1 MIWQH
6 SAHHLHLHLSYIYTY
21 VQGVFS
27 QHSADQLD
35 LNLSPIE
42 YMQKKFPG
50 KYKDMQDWRTAVGR
64 FGVTGASMLL

>member
-1 MIWQH
+1 M
-6 SAHHLHLHLSYIYTY
+6 
-21 VQGVFS
+21 FS

-35 LNLSPIE
+35 LHLSPIE

-64 FGVTGASMLL
+64 FGVTGTSMPLCCYN

>member
-1 MIWQH
+1 M
-6 SAHHLHLHLSYIYTY
+6 
-21 VQGVFS
+21 FS

-35 LNLSPIE
+35 LHLSPIE

-64 FGVTGASMLL
+64 FGVTGA